1 MLARSL
7 SVAFRMCF
15 PVLQKIVITFVQEP
29 EEIVRFDTLRERL
42 RETITFEPLPL
53 DDEVAIER
61 LVATDENG
69 EPRRRV

>member
-1 MLARSL
+1 MR
-7 SVAFRMCF
+7 F
-15 PVLQKIVITFVQEP
+15 PALQKIVITLVQEP

-53 DDEVAIER
+53 DDEVEIER

>member
-1 MLARSL
+1 MY
-7 SVAFRMCF
+7 F
-15 PVLQKIVITFVQEP
+15 PVLQKIVITLVQEP

-42 RETITFEPLPL
+42 RETITLEPLPL